1 MREGVEGERYELG
14 MREGVEEERYE
25 LGGREWRGRYEG
37 GSGGGEV

>member
-25 LGGREWRGRYEG
+25 LGRRGRG
-37 GSGGGEV
+37 MS